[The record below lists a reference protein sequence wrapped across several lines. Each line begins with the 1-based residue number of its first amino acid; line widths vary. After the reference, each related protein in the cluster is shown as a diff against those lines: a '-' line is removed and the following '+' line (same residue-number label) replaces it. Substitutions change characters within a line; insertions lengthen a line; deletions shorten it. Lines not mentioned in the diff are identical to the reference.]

1 MKPNVYQELLEV
13 LKDGLQPED
22 AQQVIA
28 LLSRRV
34 VTSHNVEWFVD
45 RTLEILLSQRQ
56 DALEVQRILQVIEGF
71 VARQQKLLA
80 ARMREDEG

>member
-34 VTSHNVEWFVD
+34 VTSDNVEWFVD

-56 DALEVQRILQVIEGF
+56 DALEVHRILQVIEGF